1 MKEKQQRL
9 GARIRMLRQSHRLSQ
24 EELADRTGLHP
35 TYIAKI
41 ELGLRLPSLEV
52 LSRLAAA
59 LGTSVASIVEAM
71 EQPHG
76 SSPQREAEILV
87 QGLSPGQISLTRD
100 FIELIRR
107 YNIGEK

>member
-1 MKEKQQRL
+1 MKEKRQRF
-9 GARIRMLRQSHRLSQ
+9 GARVRMLRQSHRLSQ
-24 EELADRTGLHP
+24 EELAERTGLHP

-41 ELGLRLPSLEV
+41 ELGMRLPSLEV

-59 LGTSVASIVEAM
+59 LGTSVAGIVEAM
-71 EQPHG
+71 DEAHS
-76 SSPQREAEILV
+76 SSPQREAEVLF

-107 YNIGEK
+107 YNIDGK